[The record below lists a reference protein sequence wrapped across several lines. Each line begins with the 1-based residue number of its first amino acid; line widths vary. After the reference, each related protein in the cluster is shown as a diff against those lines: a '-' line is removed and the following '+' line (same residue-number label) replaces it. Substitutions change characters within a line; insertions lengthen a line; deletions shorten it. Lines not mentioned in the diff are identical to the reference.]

1 MKIALYSKNVSRE
14 DVDFLSYVVKFLE
27 NKHHE
32 ILIHRHFGDYFPS
45 LPTFCDHPSLKEQ
58 AVDFLFSLGGDGTL
72 LDTASIVRDLEIPI
86 VGINTGRIGFLTNIN
101 KKDFEE
107 ACAMLQQGLFVI
119 EERALLHLECEKL
132 SNGSCFALND
142 ITVHSSNNSYLSTI
156 KVWIDSQKVNTY
168 WGDGLIIATP
178 TGSTAYSLSCG
189 GPIILPSTNVNVITP
204 IASHSLSVRP
214 IVVSADKEI
223 TLTIEGRNE
232 YFVLTYD
239 SHRVELPNATTIKIS
254 KETFAIKTVRLDST
268 DFFSVIRE
276 KLMWGLDKRNEI
288 EER

>member
-14 DVDFLSYVVKFLE
+14 DADFLSYVVKFLE
-27 NKHHE
+27 NKQHE

-45 LPTFCDHPSLKEQ
+45 LPVFYDHSSLKEHT
-58 AVDFLFSLGGDGTL
+58 VDFLFSLGGDGTL
-72 LDTASIVRDLEIPI
+72 LDAASIVGNSDIPI

-101 KKDFEE
+101 QKDFEE
-107 ACAMLQQGLFVI
+107 AFAMLQQSLFTI
-119 EERALLHLECEKL
+119 EERALLRLECEAL
-132 SNGSCFALND
+132 PAGSCFALND
-142 ITVHSSNNSYLSTI
+142 ITVHSSNSSYLSAI
-156 KVWIDSQKVNTY
+156 KVWIDGQKVNTY

-189 GPIILPSTNVNVITP
+189 GPIILPSTHVNVITP

-223 TLTIEGRNE
+223 ILTIEGRNDS
-232 YFVLTYD
+232 FTLTYD
-239 SHRVELPNATTIKIS
+239 SHRVELPNASTITIS
-254 KETFAIKTVRLDST
+254 KETFTIKTVRLDST

-276 KLMWGLDKRNEI
+276 KLMWGLDKRNETGC
-288 EER
+288 